1 MNNFYPAQLEPLA
14 TRNRDIL
21 INFLKDEEY
30 VHSLQDPG
38 EGRHLCSSRGQTI
51 ACLFVAYR
59 IPGKTAVSVT
69 PEG

>member
-14 TRNRDIL
+14 TRNRDTL
-21 INFLKDEEY
+21 INFLKGEEY

-38 EGRHLCSSRGQTI
+38 EESCLCSSRGLTR

-59 IPGKTAVSVT
+59 IPGKAAVSVA